1 MNETARLL
9 ALGLACIGMAAC
21 SSHRD
26 ITVDGPYHLIA
37 EGDEAQMTLCYDAT
51 DGCIGRIAPT
61 VYAVGVDATYVVA
74 ARHPEGDRS
83 ITEFYYLIRSADTP
97 TVDTSAAV
105 RGPFDGPAFE
115 RVRNQLHLPAL
126 TYELP
131 QLK

>member
-1 MNETARLL
+1 MKTPARRI
-9 ALGLACIGMAAC
+9 ALGLTCAGVAAC

-37 EGDEAQMTLCYDAT
+37 EGEEAPMTLCYDAT
-51 DGCIGRIAPT
+51 DGCIGRIPPT

-74 ARHPEGDRS
+74 ARHPQGDRS
-83 ITEFYYLIRSADTP
+83 ISEFYYLIRSADTP

-105 RGPFDGPAFE
+105 RGPYDAPAFE
-115 RVRNQLHLPAL
+115 LVRNQLHLPAL